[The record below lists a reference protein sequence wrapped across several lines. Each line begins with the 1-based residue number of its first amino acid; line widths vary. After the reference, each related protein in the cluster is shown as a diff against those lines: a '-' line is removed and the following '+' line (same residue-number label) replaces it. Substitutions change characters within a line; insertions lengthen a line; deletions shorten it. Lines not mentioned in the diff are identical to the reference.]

1 MYELA
6 QCLLMNFDPIT
17 MTVTL
22 PDIFSNI
29 KGEDPATME
38 IVSSHN
44 LPRTKISIQANKM
57 IGPSNIQQTTTKS
70 VATQDIIKNLHL
82 SSVFS
87 HLDLNSAIVKLQ
99 ELLLEIEDGQTQPS
113 EEHFARLFL
122 DAINDQ

>member
-1 MYELA
+1 
-6 QCLLMNFDPIT
+6 MNFDPIT

-57 IGPSNIQQTTTKS
+57 IGPSNIQQASTKS

-87 HLDLNSAIVKLQ
+87 NLDLNSAIVKLQ
-99 ELLLEIEDGQTQPS
+99 ELLLETEDGQTQPS
-113 EEHFARLFL
+113 EEHFARLF
-122 DAINDQ
+122 